1 MPHDLAMDMA
11 TGDLVLR
18 DGDVLII
25 DNAERVAQQILI
37 TLRFWLGEWFLDT
50 KDGIPYLEYVLVK
63 SPNLLHIRQI
73 FTEAMEKVDGVKR
86 VEKINIVF
94 EVKNRSLEVDYEV
107 TTDYGL
113 IKQREVLGDGRNEIR
128 FELRGSEAKAAA
140 RYFEVAPCACVRQDR
155 NTD

>member
-1 MPHDLAMDMA
+1 MSHDLAMDMA
-11 TGDLVLR
+11 TGDLVLH
-18 DGDVLII
+18 DGDVLLI

-86 VEKINIVF
+86 VEEMNLVF
-94 EVKNRSLEVDYEV
+94 DVKNRSLRVDYEAS
-107 TTDYGL
+107 TDYGL
-113 IKQREVLGDGRNEIR
+113 ITRREVLGYGRN
-128 FELRGSEAKAAA
+128 
-140 RYFEVAPCACVRQDR
+140 
-155 NTD
+155 

>member
-1 MPHDLAMDMA
+1 MPYDLAMDMA

-18 DGDVLII
+18 DGDVLLI

-86 VEKINIVF
+86 VEEMNLAF
-94 EVKNRSLEVDYEV
+94 DVKNRSLRVDYEAS
-107 TTDYGL
+107 TDYGL
-113 IKQREVLGDGRNEIR
+113 ITRREVLGYGRN
-128 FELRGSEAKAAA
+128 
-140 RYFEVAPCACVRQDR
+140 
-155 NTD
+155 

>member
-18 DGDVLII
+18 DGDVLLI

-86 VEKINIVF
+86 VEKMNLVF
-94 EVKNRSLEVDYEV
+94 DVKNRSLHVEYEV
-107 TTDYGL
+107 STDYGL
-113 IKQREVLGDGRNEIR
+113 ITRREVLGYGRN
-128 FELRGSEAKAAA
+128 
-140 RYFEVAPCACVRQDR
+140 
-155 NTD
+155 